1 MSRYYRSILN
11 VQQVAPALDPDAQ
24 AYITAV
30 EAADSATLEAGVK
43 TAINDF
49 VIGCKADG
57 IWAAIKT
64 SCILAGARTLT
75 GALVPLVGS
84 APTNNNFVSADYNR
98 KTGLIG
104 NGSTKFLSTNRNNNA
119 DPQDSNHNALY
130 FSSSN
135 YSFTQVY
142 MGGNAGGVTG
152 ENAYVIFSNTLNV
165 RNRSSVANVISGSSP
180 IGLFGT
186 KRDNSSNYVVRKNG
200 VETTVTRDSQT
211 PENNIMNVFSNSPST
226 APTDARIAFYSM
238 GESLNLSLLD
248 ARLTTL
254 INAYNTA
261 I

>member
-30 EAADSATLEAGVK
+30 EAADSAALEAGVK

-119 DPQDSNHNALY
+119 DPQDSNHNVLY

-142 MGGNAGGVTG
+142 MGGNAAGVTG